1 MGSCLSV
8 NSDGSKRRPKGI
20 PKIRP
25 RRPSSGGA
33 DRETACSAID
43 NHNNSLRSSE
53 PQSDVKRSSLSTTSG
68 HDRPSSGR
76 QKKLSICST
85 YSERLKVEVPPG
97 MPEDTVLTVCDLY
110 NVLNDGSLNA
120 YIHEE
125 GNFLVIDSR
134 GKEEYEK
141 SHIVTAK
148 HSSELEEDR
157 SFQSGMGY
165 SWYNLIIIY
174 GCSLKSAQSETL
186 KSLWEEISMSVAG
199 EVLVL
204 SDGYDAFCQKFP
216 FMCTDMVIRNAYER
230 RNIITYPSTIINY
243 KLYQGKGEQ
252 ATNEKIIDDL
262 KITHVINITKE
273 HPNAFGDK
281 LTYLRITVEDVKAS
295 DLFKYFQE
303 TCDFITKA
311 FQKKGVVLIHCN
323 LGVSRSSTITLAYL
337 MQTQHISL
345 EDALTFLR
353 TRRSCARPNFG
364 FLSQLAKWEEMIL
377 GKKVTTD
384 IHNL

>member
-1 MGSCLSV
+1 MGSCLSIKA
-8 NSDGSKRRPKGI
+8 SDGSKRKGI
-20 PKIRP
+20 PKIQP
-25 RRPSSGGA
+25 RRPSSEA
-33 DRETACSAID
+33 DGVTACSAID
-43 NHNNSLRSSE
+43 NHNNTLRSSE
-53 PQSDVKRSSLSTTSG
+53 PQNDVERCSLSTPSG
-68 HDRPSSGR
+68 PDRPNSGR
-76 QKKLSICST
+76 QKKLSLCSS
-85 YSERLKVEVPPG
+85 YSERLNVEVPPG

-120 YIHEE
+120 YIHDE

-134 GKEEYEK
+134 GKDKYEK
-141 SHIVTAK
+141 SHIITAK
-148 HSSELEEDR
+148 HSSELEDK

-165 SWYNLIIIY
+165 SVYNIIIIY
-174 GCSLKSAQSETL
+174 GCSLTSARSEAL
-186 KSLWEEISMSVAG
+186 KSLWEDISMSVAG

-204 SDGYDAFCQKFP
+204 ADGFNAFYQKFP
-216 FMCTDMVIRNAYER
+216 FMCTDMIIRNSYER
-230 RNIITYPSTIINY
+230 RNIITYPSTVINY
-243 KLYQGKGEQ
+243 KLYQGKGDQ

-281 LTYLRITVEDVKAS
+281 LKYLRIAVEDVKSS
-295 DLFKYFQE
+295 DLLKYFE
-303 TCDFITKA
+303 ESCDFITKA

-364 FLSQLAKWEEMIL
+364 FLSQLAKWEVMIL
-377 GKKVTTD
+377 GKKATND
-384 IHNL
+384 IYNL

>member
-1 MGSCLSV
+1 MGSCLSIKS
-8 NSDGSKRRPKGI
+8 SDGSKRKGI

-25 RRPSSGGA
+25 RRPSGEA
-33 DRETACSAID
+33 DGVTDCSAMD
-43 NHNNSLRSSE
+43 NYNNTLRSSE
-53 PQSDVKRSSLSTTSG
+53 PQDDVKSCSLSTTSDPG
-68 HDRPSSGR
+68 RPSSGR
-76 QKKLSICST
+76 QKKLSLCST
-85 YSERLKVEVPPG
+85 YSERLKVAVPPG

-120 YIHEE
+120 YIHDE

-134 GKEEYEK
+134 GKEKYER
-141 SHIVTAK
+141 SHIITAK
-148 HSSELEEDR
+148 HSSELEDR

-165 SWYNLIIIY
+165 SLYNIIIIY
-174 GCSLKSAQSETL
+174 GCSLTSAKSETL
-186 KSLWEEISMSVAG
+186 KSLWEDISMSVAG

-204 SDGYDAFCQKFP
+204 SDGFNAFYQKFP
-216 FMCTDMVIRNAYER
+216 FMCTDKIIRNSYDR
-230 RNIITYPSTIINY
+230 RSIITYPSTVINY
-243 KLYQGKGEQ
+243 RLYQGKGDQ

-281 LTYLRITVEDVKAS
+281 LTYLRIAVEDVKTS
-295 DLFKYFQE
+295 NLLKYFQE
-303 TCDFITKA
+303 SCDFITKA

-377 GKKVTTD
+377 GKKATTD
-384 IHNL
+384 IYNL